1 MPHKDINRLFDH
13 SQNWRDN
20 DGNPWCV
27 FLDLTNY
34 AQENFGEPLSS
45 PFHYRYLGDLERE
58 LIAKALLAFVKEP
71 ETALEIIW
79 QLETETE

>member
-13 SQNWRDN
+13 AQNWQDN
-20 DGNPWCV
+20 DGNPWCI

-34 AQENFGEPLSS
+34 ATENFGEPLSS
-45 PFHYRYLGDLERE
+45 PFHYRYLGDLERK
-58 LIAKALLAFVKEP
+58 LIAEALLAFVKEP